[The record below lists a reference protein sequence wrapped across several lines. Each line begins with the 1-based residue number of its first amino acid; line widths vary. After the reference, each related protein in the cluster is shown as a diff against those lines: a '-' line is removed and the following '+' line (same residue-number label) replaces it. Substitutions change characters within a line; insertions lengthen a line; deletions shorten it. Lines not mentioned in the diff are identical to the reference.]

1 MDTAGGNGG
10 LTLDGDDL
18 QEVVALCDTDGI
30 ILAWN
35 KAGQEITGFAGDE
48 VIGYHVE
55 SIVAPGSREM
65 LGQILSVGRAGTL
78 LPGLPV
84 RLRTSFGMEVPAEVT
99 TTPRREG
106 GAVTGWLL
114 IFRDTT
120 LKVQLGEQL
129 DRLDVL
135 YRGLVENSP
144 DLIYVLDSS
153 AKVLFINDTV
163 ETLLGYE
170 KKDLVGKELITFVHP
185 EDRDHAYWPLRE
197 RRRADRA
204 TRNIHLRLMTR
215 DGAARRY
222 DLDFVY
228 VSLSA
233 VGLGSPGSRA
243 RPGSADESLGTQG
256 VARDVTEL
264 RVLQEFSRTAG
275 LILPVCSV
283 CRKIRVGTGANVEWI
298 PLAEYVS
305 RKTGTVYSHTF
316 CPEHLPVT

>member
-1 MDTAGGNGG
+1 MTMETVGDNGG
-10 LTLDGDDL
+10 LRLDADDL

-30 ILAWN
+30 ILTWN
-35 KAGQEITGFAGDE
+35 AAGEEITGFSRDE
-48 VIGYHVE
+48 VIGYHME
-55 SIVAPGSREM
+55 TIVAPGSRDM
-65 LGQILSVGRAGTL
+65 LDRILSIGRTGTL

-84 RLRTSFGMEVPAEVT
+84 RLRTSYGMEVPAEVT
-99 TTPRREG
+99 STPRREG
-106 GAVTGWLL
+106 AVTTGWLL

-120 LKVQLGEQL
+120 LKVQLQEQL

-170 KKDLVGKELITFVHP
+170 KTEIIGRELIEFVHP

-204 TRNIHLRLMTR
+204 TRNIQLRFMTR
-215 DGAARRY
+215 QGAARRY

-228 VSLSA
+228 VSLSS

-243 RPGSADESLGTQG
+243 RSGQEGLGTQG
-256 VARDVTEL
+256 IARDVTEL
-264 RVLQEFSRTAG
+264 RILQEFSRHAG

-283 CRKIRVGTGANVEWI
+283 CRKIRVGTGEHVEWI
-298 PLAEYVS
+298 PLAEYIS
-305 RKTGTVYSHTF
+305 RTTGTVYSHTF
-316 CPEHLPVT
+316 CPEHLPAT